1 MPTPTCTT
9 ASLNI
14 ACFRGQKLS
23 PNKKL
28 VLRAYY
34 KAKELA
40 ANGGTDYS
48 GVLAT
53 TGLTAARTL
62 FDKWDRDS
70 ICSAKLAID
79 YKNAVSAGATV
90 SADPNVVIALPQ
102 VNKATKISEDDL
114 EKIITMLDCQ
124 LGVHRNPPA

>member
-1 MPTPTCTT
+1 MATPTCTT

-14 ACFRGQKLS
+14 ACFRGQKL
-23 PNKKL
+23 KRLHRL

-34 KAKELA
+34 KAKQLA

-48 GVLAT
+48 AVLAT
-53 TGLTAARTL
+53 TGLNDARTL
-62 FDKWDRDS
+62 FDKWDREALD
-70 ICSAKLAID
+70 SAKLAID

-102 VNKATKISEDDL
+102 ISKATKISEDDL

-124 LGVHRNPPA
+124 LGAAKNPPA